1 MKRILTKYRDYLFL
15 AVIFSIMIL
24 YCCWPMVDYYVV
36 DIKVV
41 KVCLFIVL
49 FFVSMISSL
58 YIARKLCQDWVK
70 EGAVFNQKEKEG
82 LYLVRT
88 LACILVITVHYIIRQ
103 NYYGLPAEGLPY
115 FMVTFIRWISQC
127 CCPLFMILS
136 GYFLCKRGINR
147 KHYLGLFHL
156 LRNYIVI
163 SIIHL
168 FYLGIEQVTI
178 DKVKGL
184 CNLNEMWYINMYFG
198 LFLLIPFL
206 NILWSAIDAN
216 KKILLLILLVL
227 LGSFASVTN
236 FWWTNYWNSLY
247 PILYYY
253 IGVWFRD
260 KEFKINFS
268 RGIFLLIL
276 MFLFETIYTYY
287 IQPGEVFDWIVNFG
301 GYSSGYNAL
310 PTVIASCL
318 IFLLLKDI
326 RIKNRI
332 MRVILKKI
340 SQSSLEIYLLLCMF
354 LDEIIFFFFLR
365 IFAPKIGMVGVYFV
379 LVPVEVFVA
388 TILGIVLNKVLD
400 KLEYGLLEIIRQYL
414 G

>member
-156 LRNYIVI
+156 LSNYIVI

-354 LDEIIFFFFLR
+354 LDEIIFSPIWR